1 MANIEKGTIL
11 TIEGPADRN
20 GDLTMARVSPSQNNS
35 LVSRPVVIPWYM
47 RGASGNLK
55 KGTEVIYVI
64 FDDHTGQLLGRMDGE
79 WFGILR
85 GDVEIN
91 GSLAV
96 GGDIATGSLDS
107 VNGHVHGGVEPGSS
121 TTSGPQ

>member
-20 GDLTMARVSPSQNNS
+20 GDMTMARVSPSQS
-35 LVSRPVVIPWYM
+35 SGLVSRPVVIPWHM
-47 RGASGNLK
+47 RGTSGDLK
-55 KGTEVIYVI
+55 KGTEVVFVI
-64 FDDHTGQLLGRMDGE
+64 FNDHTGQLIGRMDGE
-79 WFGILR
+79 WFGILH
-85 GDVEIN
+85 GNVEIN

-96 GGDIATGSLDS
+96 KGDIATGSLDS
-107 VNGHVHGGVEPGSS
+107 VNGHVHGGVDPGSS

>member
-20 GDLTMARVSPSQNNS
+20 GDLTMARVSPSQS
-35 LVSRPVVIPWYM
+35 SGLVSRPVVIPWHM

-55 KGTEVIYVI
+55 KGTEVVYVI

-79 WFGILR
+79 WFGVLR
-85 GDVEIN
+85 GDVAI
-91 GSLAV
+91 S
-96 GGDIATGSLDS
+96 GGLSVDNDIATKSITS
-107 VNGHVHGGVEPGSS
+107 VNTHVHGGVTSGSS
-121 TTSGPQ
+121 NTSGPV